1 MFMAFIYQIKVLR
14 PDFGINLGL
23 YTLLQRHNC
32 THLTQNCYGCAVY
45 HHPKTG
51 SERIKNI
58 HFDPILGFCYHARPM
73 TISWYP
79 GHMFKANK
87 ELAKLMQQIDVVIEV
102 LDARMP
108 GASSNPLL
116 HQTRLRHHKPCL
128 HILNKAD
135 LADPARTR
143 LWLQYLNSQPGSRAL
158 ANGTDNPLTNNLI
171 LGACQRLVD
180 EAALMPVKN
189 TEIGSEDI
197 LPEAQISSDPI
208 SEPDL
213 SRPNLRKYNAVIA
226 GIPNV
231 GKSTLL
237 NQIIGRKLARTG
249 NEPAVTKNQQRVK
262 LNDHWYLFDTP
273 GVLWPRLEDQAAAYR
288 LAAAGAIRNTAI
300 VFEDVAMVAAEFL
313 LRDFPEALKE
323 RYKFKELPE
332 TAEEFMEQLAIRR
345 ACRSKSGMIDWHKVS
360 EILLHDFREG
370 RLGRLTLELPPEPD
384 AEPEQ
389 ADTPSD

>member
-1 MFMAFIYQIKVLR
+1 
-14 PDFGINLGL
+14 
-23 YTLLQRHNC
+23 
-32 THLTQNCYGCAVY
+32 
-45 HHPKTG
+45 
-51 SERIKNI
+51 
-58 HFDPILGFCYHARPM
+58 M

-108 GASSNPLL
+108 GASSNPLM
-116 HQTRLRHHKPCL
+116 HKTRLRHHKPCL

-143 LWLQYLNSQPGSRAL
+143 LWLQYLNSQPGSHAL
-158 ANGTDNPLTNNLI
+158 ANSSDNPLSTALI

-180 EAALMPVKN
+180 EAALMPVRAAEPEA
-189 TEIGSEDI
+189 EIG
-197 LPEAQISSDPI
+197 SDPI
-208 SEPDL
+208 SEPTIGSDPISNPDPDP

-231 GKSTLL
+231 GKSTLM
-237 NQIIGRKLARTG
+237 NQITGRKLARTG
-249 NEPAVTKNQQRVK
+249 NEPAVTKSQQRVK
-262 LNDHWYLFDTP
+262 LNEHWYLFDTP
-273 GVLWPRLEDQAAAYR
+273 GVLWPRLEDQQAAYR

-313 LRDFPEALKE
+313 LRDFPNALKE

-345 ACRSKSGMIDWHKVS
+345 ACRSHSGRIDWHKVS
-360 EILLHDFREG
+360 EILLHDYREG
-370 RLGRLTLELPPEPD
+370 RLGRLTLELPPSP
-384 AEPEQ
+384 EPEHVPEPKQ
-389 ADTPSD
+389 EQEPAQVEPPSA